1 MMVVNE
7 IFKHRFLINFGK
19 YRFLLIEIVKRDIK
33 VKYRSSI
40 LGIFWSFLNPLLM
53 MVVMTIIFQTLFA
66 RSITNFPV
74 YYLSGMLIFTLFS
87 QGSTGAMTSITG
99 NAAMLNKVYIPK
111 YMYSLSRVLS
121 NLVTFGFS
129 IIILVLIMIAT
140 GAPFSLYILYA
151 FLPVLLVVLFTIG
164 AGLLLATLNVFFRDI
179 QHLYKVFT
187 TLLMYGSALFYPV
200 TIVPPQF
207 QIFFTLNPIFAI
219 ITLFRDSFY
228 SGTPYDL
235 FNVLYGSISAILFLI
250 LGIFVFYKYQDKFI
264 LHL

>member
-1 MMVVNE
+1 MVFSE
-7 IFKHRFLINFGK
+7 ITQHRFILNFSK
-19 YRFLLIEIVKRDIK
+19 YRFLLFELVKRDIK
-33 VKYRSSI
+33 VKYRNSV

-53 MVVMTIIFQTLFA
+53 MVVMTIIFQALF
-66 RSITNFPV
+66 SKTITNFPV
-74 YYLSGMLIFTLFS
+74 YYLAGMLIFTLFS
-87 QGSTGAMTSITG
+87 QGSSGAMTSITG

-129 IIILVLIMIAT
+129 IIILLMIMIVT
-140 GAPFSLYILYA
+140 QAPFSIYILYA
-151 FLPVLLVVLFTIG
+151 FLPVLLVILITTG
-164 AGLLLATLNVFFRDI
+164 AGLLLATLNVFFKDV
-179 QHLYKVFT
+179 QYLYKIFT

-200 TIVPPQF
+200 TIVPEQF

-228 SGTPYDL
+228 YGTPYDL
-235 FNVLYGSISAILFLI
+235 FNVLYASIFSISLLI
-250 LGIFVFYKYQDKFI
+250 LGMVMFYKYQDKFI

>member
-1 MMVVNE
+1 MVVNE
-7 IFKHRFLINFGK
+7 FFKHRFLLNFSK
-19 YRFLLIEIVKRDIK
+19 YRFLLIELVKRDIK
-33 VKYRSSI
+33 VKYRNSI
-40 LGIFWSFLNPLLM
+40 LGILWSFMNPLLM
-53 MVVMTIIFQTLFA
+53 MIVMTIIFSTLFGKT
-66 RSITNFPV
+66 ITNFPV

-87 QGSTGAMTSITG
+87 QGSSGAMTSITG

-121 NLVTFGFS
+121 NLVTFIFS

-140 GAPFSLYILYA
+140 QAPFSIYILYS
-151 FLPVLLVVLFTIG
+151 FLPVILIVMITIG

-187 TLLMYGSALFYPV
+187 TLLMYGSAIFYPI
-200 TIVPPQF
+200 TIVPEQF
-207 QIFFTLNPIFAI
+207 QIFFIINPIFAI

-235 FNVLYGSISAILFLI
+235 FNVVYASIFSILLLI
-250 LGIFVFYKYQDKFI
+250 LGMFMFYRYQDKFI

>member
-1 MMVVNE
+1 MVVNE
-7 IFKHRFLINFGK
+7 IFRHRFLLNFSK
-19 YRFLLIEIVKRDIK
+19 YRFLLIELVKRDIK
-33 VKYRSSI
+33 VKYRNSI

-53 MVVMTIIFQTLFA
+53 MVVMTIIFSTLFGGT
-66 RSITNFPV
+66 ITNFPV
-74 YYLSGMLIFTLFS
+74 YYLTGMLIFSLYS
-87 QGSTGAMTSITG
+87 QGSSGAMTSITG
-99 NAAMLNKVYIPK
+99 NASMLNKVYIPK

-121 NLVTFGFS
+121 NLVTFFFS

-140 GAPFSLYILYA
+140 NAPFSIYILYS
-151 FLPVLLVVLFTIG
+151 FVPVILVVIITIG

-187 TLLMYGSALFYPV
+187 TLLMYGSAIFYPI
-200 TIVPPQF
+200 TIVPAQF
-207 QIFFTLNPIFAI
+207 QILFTLNPIFAI

-235 FNVLYGSISAILFLI
+235 FTVMYASTFSILLLI
-250 LGIFVFYKYQDKFI
+250 IGTVMFYKYQDKFI

>member
-1 MMVVNE
+1 MAVTE
-7 IFKHRFLINFGK
+7 IFRHRFLLNFSK
-19 YRFLLIEIVKRDIK
+19 YRFLLLELVKRDIK
-33 VKYRSSI
+33 VKYRSSV

-74 YYLSGMLIFTLFS
+74 YYLAGMLIFTLFS
-87 QGSTGAMTSITG
+87 QGSSGAMTSITG

-129 IIILVLIMIAT
+129 IIILFLIMIAT
-140 GAPFSLYILYA
+140 DAPFSIYILYS
-151 FLPVLLVVLFTIG
+151 FLPVILVVIMTIG
-164 AGLLLATLNVFFRDI
+164 AGLLLATVNVFFRDI

-187 TLLMYGSALFYPV
+187 TLLMYGSAIFYPIS
-200 TIVPPQF
+200 IVPENF
-207 QIFFTLNPIFAI
+207 QIFFIINPLFAI

-235 FNVLYGSISAILFLI
+235 FNMVYASTFSIFLLI
-250 LGIFVFYKYQDKFI
+250 LGMVMFYKYQDKFI
-264 LHL
+264 TRL

>member
-1 MMVVNE
+1 MVVNK
-7 IFKHRFLINFGK
+7 ILNHRFLLNFSK
-19 YRFLLIEIVKRDIK
+19 YRFLLIELVKRDIK
-33 VKYRSSI
+33 VKYRNSI

-53 MVVMTIIFQTLFA
+53 MIVMTIIFQTLFA
-66 RSITNFPV
+66 RTITNFPV
-74 YYLSGMLIFTLFS
+74 YYLSGMLIFTLYS
-87 QGSTGAMTSITG
+87 QGSSGAMTSITG

-140 GAPFSLYILYA
+140 DAPFSIYIAYS
-151 FLPVLLVVLFTIG
+151 FIPVILAVIITIG

-187 TLLMYGSALFYPV
+187 TLLMYGSAIFYPV
-200 TIVPPQF
+200 TIVPEQF
-207 QIFFTLNPIFAI
+207 QIFFTLNPLFAI

-235 FNVLYGSISAILFLI
+235 FNLMYASIFSILLLVI
-250 LGIFVFYKYQDKFI
+250 GMVMFYKYQDKFI
-264 LHL
+264 THL

>member
-1 MMVVNE
+1 MVVTE
-7 IFKHRFLINFGK
+7 IFRHRFLLNFSK
-19 YRFLLIEIVKRDIK
+19 YRFLLVELVKRDIK

-66 RSITNFPV
+66 RIITNFPV

-87 QGSTGAMTSITG
+87 QGSSGAMTSITG

-121 NLVTFGFS
+121 SLVTFGFS

-140 GAPFSLYILYA
+140 QAPFSIYILYA
-151 FLPVLLVVLFTIG
+151 FLPVILAVMFTIG

-200 TIVPPQF
+200 TIVPEQF
-207 QIFFTLNPIFAI
+207 QIFFIYNPLFAI

-228 SGTPYDL
+228 SGTPYEV
-235 FNVLYGSISAILFLI
+235 FYVAYASIFSIGLLI
-250 LGIFVFYKYQDKFI
+250 MGIFMFYKYQDKFI